1 MPDPRL
7 IKFLQR
13 LPSTT
18 VRQRVSPANTHYE
31 MLASLDCF
39 SAERLCR
46 QQDLAQLVTLLMAQ
60 RLDVDFVLG
69 LDLDWTLTKMPSQPP
84 RRAPRSASANRVAG
98 NVLHQSLRA

>member
-1 MPDPRL
+1 LFSTACLVVVALEASHHCIMRRLSRLNPRVPDPRL

-46 QQDLAQLVTLLMAQ
+46 QQDLAQLVTLLMAK
-60 RLDVDFVLG
+60 RLVVDLVL
-69 LDLDWTLTKMPSQPP
+69 
-84 RRAPRSASANRVAG
+84 
-98 NVLHQSLRA
+98 VLHFHF